1 MNPYENAKGKSRS
14 IKFKSGSKEG
24 ILPENKESNSTLE

>member
-14 IKFKSGSKEG
+14 INKEG